1 VTLGYLFGANI
12 SDPDPEHG
20 AKLYEAYPAMR
31 RSYEQVRDWTGIE
44 PRALLRGEFE
54 PRGDHDRF
62 SLAGIRLAALAFGIH
77 DVLAESDIHPGVAGG
92 ISLGGLIASAI
103 AGAVDRRTLFDL
115 LVREAK
121 TPVPDPAPPAQ
132 GAAIA
137 FLPVTEDPTFY
148 YGERRPGVYLGG
160 DFGVLSNGT
169 ARLLM
174 LSGTAEALDKLVV
187 QSQPG
192 MISVIDGQPFAVH
205 SPLRQYATDFMA
217 PTVAAMAV
225 TDPRIPVCSFL
236 EERALTTA
244 DEVRDLFQRNKTTTM
259 SLPHVCAGMK
269 DQGVRLAFVLGPTL
283 PAGVLDFPFPVV
295 RITEPHHVTEAM
307 TAIYDY
313 AVDLVAPSA

>member
-103 AGAVDRRTLFDL
+103 AGAVVGNRRLGL
-115 LVREAK
+115 AHQQVE
-121 TPVPDPAPPAQ
+121 Q

-148 YGERRPGVYLGG
+148 YGDRRPGVYLGG

-174 LSGTAEALDKLVV
+174 LSGTAEALDKLVA
-187 QSQPG
+187 QSPPG

-217 PTVAAMAV
+217 PTVAAMTV

-269 DQGVRLAFVLGPTL
+269 TQGVRLAFVLGPTL